1 MMNQLERVMADTR
14 SFMQSRVI
22 LTAAELDVFSLLHQT
37 PSSVKDLAE
46 KSSLDLRNTTR
57 LLDCLV
63 SLGLLEKESELYR
76 TTETGALL
84 SSHHPE
90 SVLPMVLHYNHLWD
104 TWSYL
109 TETIVEG
116 NNPAKQPLSEKGGE
130 TLKAFIGAMHVIGR
144 NLAGEIADAYDLSPF
159 KSLLDIGGASG
170 TYTMAFLRKNPSM
183 RAVIFDRKDV
193 LPLADERLRAEGFR
207 ERVDLVGGDFYR
219 DELPGGS
226 DLALL
231 SAIIHQNS
239 PEENVDLY
247 RKAYRALAPG
257 GVLLIRDHI
266 MDETRTKP
274 PGGAMFALNMLVNTR
289 GGDTY
294 TYEEVR
300 STLERAGFTD
310 VKWVREG
317 EHMDSLVEARKPG

>member
-1 MMNQLERVMADTR
+1 M
-14 SFMQSRVI
+14 
-22 LTAAELDVFSLLHQT
+22 
-37 PSSVKDLAE
+37 
-46 KSSLDLRNTTR
+46 
-57 LLDCLV
+57 
-63 SLGLLEKESELYR
+63 
-76 TTETGALL
+76 
-84 SSHHPE
+84 
-90 SVLPMVLHYNHLWD
+90 
-104 TWSYL
+104 
-109 TETIVEG
+109 
-116 NNPAKQPLSEKGGE
+116 
-130 TLKAFIGAMHVIGR
+130 
-144 NLAGEIADAYDLSPF
+144 
-159 KSLLDIGGASG
+159 
-170 TYTMAFLRKNPSM
+170 
-183 RAVIFDRKDV
+183 
-193 LPLADERLRAEGFR
+193 
-207 ERVDLVGGDFYR
+207 GGDFYR